1 METSGKMKIQT
12 NSEHSHQCKN
22 NKCKGN
28 KRLIIGILFVGIGS
42 VLIANNFG
50 LIPQNVK
57 HILLSWQMLLIS
69 IGGLNLIFGGKK
81 TSAIILLSIGTFF
94 MLPKI
99 FDIPVETRK
108 LFWPSI
114 FVIIGLVMIF
124 VKNRK
129 SKSISYG
136 KGEHVLDIVSVFGGG
151 SQKIT
156 SDDFKGGSVV
166 TVFGGSEI
174 DLTGASL
181 QEDEITIDLV
191 SLFGG
196 TTIIV
201 PAEWD
206 VKIDMVS
213 ILGGFKDNR
222 NKIVTDI
229 PGVKRKV
236 LHITGASVFGGG
248 ELKSY

>member
-1 METSGKMKIQT
+1 MKTTENMSNETL
-12 NSEHSHQCKN
+12 N
-22 NKCKGN
+22 NGVSNYSN
-28 KRLIIGILFVGIGS
+28 KRVILGILFVGIGS
-42 VLIANNFG
+42 VLIINNFG
-50 LIPQNVK
+50 LLPPSLKPI
-57 HILLSWQMLLIS
+57 ILSWQMLLIA
-69 IGGLNLIFGGKK
+69 IGSLNLIFGGKK
-81 TSAIILLSIGTFF
+81 TTALITLSIGTFF
-94 MLPKI
+94 IIPKI

-108 LFWPSI
+108 LFWPTI
-114 FVIIGLVMIF
+114 FIIIGLVMIF
-124 VKNRK
+124 VRNRQ
-129 SKSISYG
+129 SKRIAGGASNQF
-136 KGEHVLDIVSVFGGG
+136 LDIVSIFGGG
-151 SQKIT
+151 SQKVT
-156 SDDFKGGSVV
+156 TDDFKGGSVV

-174 DLTGASL
+174 DLSNATIK
-181 QEDEITIDLV
+181 EDEITIDLI

-229 PGVKRKV
+229 PGIKRKV